1 MQVYFK
7 SIKSRTKRILLAEII
22 RLKTLVRV
30 QLTLD
35 LQNGCILLGK
45 CSSEATKEEGEREG
59 AIKYKIAAAGN
70 NNIIT
75 TTLFKLQQNYNSTT
89 HRCLYPIASKLY
101 FTACNFTKTHA
112 PYLRTFLRSLQTNFT
127 IQLISKYTICRLH
140 FTFQYYIFHFIVGYC
155 Q

>member
-70 NNIIT
+70 IIT

-101 FTACNFTKTHA
+101 FIACNFTKTHA
-112 PYLRTFLRSLQTNFT
+112 PYLHTFLRSLQTNFT
-127 IQLISKYTICRLH
+127 IQLISK
-140 FTFQYYIFHFIVGYC
+140 
-155 Q
+155 